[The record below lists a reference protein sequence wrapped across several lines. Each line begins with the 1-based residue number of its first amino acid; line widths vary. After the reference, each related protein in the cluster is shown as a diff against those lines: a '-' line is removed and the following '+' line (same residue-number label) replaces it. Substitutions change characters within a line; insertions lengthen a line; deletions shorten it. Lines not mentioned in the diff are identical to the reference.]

1 MPPATKSIGQ
11 VLKVL
16 KEDFPDITI
25 SKIRFLE
32 GEGLISPERAP
43 SGYRRYS
50 SVDIKRLHYI
60 LDVQKNHYLPLKV
73 IRENL
78 EAMDAGEEPPS
89 PVAQANPGTPGVAE
103 VSDDLPPALPP
114 AKGPQPKRAIHVNR
128 KELLQISGLSEAML
142 SELEEHRLVL
152 PRHGTVY
159 YGRDALTIAVAA
171 RKLGEY
177 GMDARHL
184 RAIKQVAEREAAL
197 IEQAVHAH
205 SRRRSATRETI
216 AEVMKLVMYAH
227 AALLR
232 SSIRS

>member
-1 MPPATKSIGQ
+1 MPPATKSIGA

-32 GEGLISPERAP
+32 GEGLITPERAP

-50 SVDIKRLHYI
+50 DNDVKRLHYI

-78 EAMDAGEEPPS
+78 EAIDAGEVPPS
-89 PVAQANPGTPGVAE
+89 ATPAQPSVPVQAAE
-103 VSDDLPPALPP
+103 TLPPALPP
-114 AKGPQPKRAIHVNR
+114 QPPATGKRAIHVTR
-128 KELLQISGLSEAML
+128 KELLQISGLSEATL
-142 SELEEHRLVL
+142 TELEQHRLVV
-152 PRHGTVY
+152 PRRGTVH

-171 RKLGEY
+171 RKLAAY

-197 IEQAVHAH
+197 IDQAVQAH
-205 SRRRSATRETI
+205 SRRRSTSRQSVG
-216 AEVMKLVMYAH
+216 EVMQLVMYAH

-232 SSIRS
+232 TSIRS

>member
-1 MPPATKSIGQ
+1 MAAATKSIGQ

-32 GEGLISPERAP
+32 GEGLVSPERAP

-50 SVDIKRLHYI
+50 AVDIKRLHYI

-73 IRENL
+73 IREHL
-78 EAMDAGEEPPS
+78 EAMDAGDEPPGPTATAPAAPMTAS
-89 PVAQANPGTPGVAE
+89 ASAE
-103 VSDDLPPALPP
+103 LPPALPP
-114 AKGPQPKRAIHVNR
+114 SKIPQGKRAIHVTR

-142 SELEEHRLVL
+142 TELEEHRLVL
-152 PRHGTVY
+152 PRHGTVH

-171 RKLGEY
+171 RKLSSY

-205 SRRRSATRETI
+205 TRRRTASREAT
-216 AEVMKLVMYAH
+216 ADVMKLVMYAH

-232 SSIRS
+232 SSLRS

>member
-1 MPPATKSIGQ
+1 MAAATRSIGQ

-16 KEDFPDITI
+16 KGDFPDVTI

-50 SVDIKRLHYI
+50 AHDVERLHYI

-78 EAMDAGEEPPS
+78 EAMDAGEPPPTPAPAS
-89 PVAQANPGTPGVAE
+89 PESAPAASAPLPAP
-103 VSDDLPPALPP
+103 LPPQRL
-114 AKGPQPKRAIHVNR
+114 GSGKRAIHVTR
-128 KELLQISGLSEAML
+128 KELLQISGLTDATL
-142 SELEEHRLVL
+142 AELERHALVV
-152 PRHGTVY
+152 PRRGTIH
-159 YGRDALTIAVAA
+159 YGRDALTVAVAA
-171 RKLGEY
+171 RKLAAY

-184 RAIKQVAEREAAL
+184 RAIKQAAEREAAL
-197 IEQAVHAH
+197 VDQAVSAH
-205 SRRRSATRETI
+205 SRRRHTSRQ
-216 AEVMKLVMYAH
+216 EVADVMQLVLYAH

-232 SSIRS
+232 SSIST